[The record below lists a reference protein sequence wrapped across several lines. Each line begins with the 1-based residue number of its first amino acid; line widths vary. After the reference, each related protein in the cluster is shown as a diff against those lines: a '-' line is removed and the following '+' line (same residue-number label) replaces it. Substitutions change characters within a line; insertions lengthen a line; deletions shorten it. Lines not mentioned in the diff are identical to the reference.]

1 MGRELGGLRSV
12 TLKSM
17 TGFAR
22 GDGMHG
28 DTSWNWEARSVNG
41 RTLDLRF
48 RLPTGFE
55 ALEIRARG
63 LAQEK
68 LARGNCTINLWVKR
82 ETGRAEIRLN
92 ETALRQAEA
101 VAERAR
107 DLTGLKH
114 ARLDTLLGMR
124 GVVETAEAEESEE
137 ALAALHLAM
146 IANLAG
152 TLDELVR
159 ARSGE
164 GERLQAVI
172 EKQLKTIA
180 RLIEIAAAAAAQQ
193 PAAIAARLAELVAR
207 LSEASATLDPERL
220 HQEALLL
227 AARADIQEE
236 LDRLRAHV
244 AAANELIASGQPV
257 GRKFDFLA
265 QEFNREANT
274 ICSKAADI
282 ETTRTGLE
290 LKSVIDQLREQVQ
303 NIE

>member
-1 MGRELGGLRSV
+1 M

-22 GDGMHG
+22 ADGVHG
-28 DTSWNWEARSVNG
+28 DTSWHWEARSVNG
-41 RTLDLRF
+41 RTLDLRL

-55 ALEIRARG
+55 RLEIKARG

-68 LARGNCTINLWVKR
+68 IARGNCTISLWVKR
-82 ETGRAEIRLN
+82 ETRRLEIRLN
-92 ETALRQAEA
+92 ETALRQAKA

-107 DLTGLKH
+107 DLSGLKH

-124 GVVETAEAEESEE
+124 GVVEAIEGEESEE
-137 ALAALHLAM
+137 AQAAIDHALTASLAVALDA
-146 IANLAG
+146 
-152 TLDELVR
+152 LVR
-159 ARSGE
+159 ARTGE

-172 EKQLKTIA
+172 ERQLAAIA
-180 RLIEIAAAAAAQQ
+180 RLIQSAAGASARQ
-193 PAAIAARLAELVAR
+193 PEAIAIRLGEQIARLTDG
-207 LSEASATLDPERL
+207 SSTLDPERL

-227 AARADIQEE
+227 AAKADIQEE
-236 LDRLRAHV
+236 LDRLGAHV
-244 AAANELIASGQPV
+244 AAANELIRSDQPA
-257 GRKFDFLA
+257 GRRFEFLA

-282 ETTRTGLE
+282 EIARTGLE
-290 LKSVIDQLREQVQ
+290 LKTVIDQLREQVQ

>member
-41 RTLDLRF
+41 RTLDLRL

-137 ALAALHLAM
+137 ALAALQLAM

-227 AARADIQEE
+227 AAKADIQEE

-290 LKSVIDQLREQVQ
+290 LKTVIDQLREQVQ

>member
-1 MGRELGGLRSV
+1 M

-22 GDGMHG
+22 ADGVHG
-28 DTSWNWEARSVNG
+28 DTSWHWEARSVNG
-41 RTLDLRF
+41 RTLDLRL

-55 ALEIRARG
+55 RLEIKARG

-68 LARGNCTINLWVKR
+68 IARGNCTISLWVKR
-82 ETGRAEIRLN
+82 ETRRLEIRLN
-92 ETALRQAEA
+92 ETALRQAKA

-107 DLTGLKH
+107 DLSGLKH

-124 GVVETAEAEESEE
+124 GVVEAIEGEESEE
-137 ALAALHLAM
+137 AQAALDHALTASLAV
-146 IANLAG
+146 A
-152 TLDELVR
+152 LDALVR
-159 ARSGE
+159 ARTGE

-172 EKQLKTIA
+172 ERQLAAIA
-180 RLIEIAAAAAAQQ
+180 RLIQSAAGASARQ
-193 PAAIAARLAELVAR
+193 PEAIAIRLGEQIARLTDG
-207 LSEASATLDPERL
+207 SSTLDPERL

-227 AARADIQEE
+227 AAKADIQEE
-236 LDRLRAHV
+236 LDRLGAHV
-244 AAANELIASGQPV
+244 AAANELIRSDQPA
-257 GRKFDFLA
+257 GRKFEFLA

-282 ETTRTGLE
+282 EIARTGLE
-290 LKSVIDQLREQVQ
+290 LKTVIDQLREQVQ

>member
-1 MGRELGGLRSV
+1 V

-48 RLPTGFE
+48 RLPNGFE

-68 LARGNCTINLWVKR
+68 LARGNCTINLWVRR

-124 GVVETAEAEESEE
+124 GVVETAETEESEE

-159 ARSGE
+159 ARSAE

-172 EKQLKTIA
+172 EKQLTTIA

-193 PAAIAARLAELVAR
+193 PAAIAARLAEQVAR

-290 LKSVIDQLREQVQ
+290 LKTVIDQLREQVQ

>member
-1 MGRELGGLRSV
+1 V

-207 LSEASATLDPERL
+207 LSEASATLDQERL

-290 LKSVIDQLREQVQ
+290 LKTVIDQLREQVQ